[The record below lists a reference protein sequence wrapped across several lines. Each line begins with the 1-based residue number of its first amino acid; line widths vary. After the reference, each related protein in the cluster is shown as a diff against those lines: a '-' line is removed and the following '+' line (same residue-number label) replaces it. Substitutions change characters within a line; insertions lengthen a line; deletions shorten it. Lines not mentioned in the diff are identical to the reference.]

1 MAQNSLTYLS
11 NLTISFHFHC
21 YNFIPNDH
29 CLLSE
34 LNWFSF
40 FYSFFITTYFVH
52 YSLMLS
58 IVFFSSMLLKI
69 KFNVCYGSNF
79 LYNILLVLFSYTI
92 PFHVLITPTD
102 VYLFLLL
109 KCFNFGLIST

>member
-29 CLLSE
+29 CLPSE

-40 FYSFFITTYFVH
+40 FYSFFITTYFVY

-92 PFHVLITPTD
+92 PFHVLITSTD
-102 VYLFLLL
+102 MYLFLLL
-109 KCFNFGLIST
+109 KCFNFGLITT